1 MARQISPRLQRMRW
15 FAVVLCMIAIAL
27 NYIDRSTLAVG
38 NLQIRESFALTA
50 AGIGALQ
57 SAWSLTYAFAQLPIG
72 ALIDRI
78 GTRRLVGWA
87 LVPVVAGTGSRR
99 DFHELRRV
107 VGLPHRPRC
116 VRVSRIP
123 RCGPLRIRLVP
134 PTRSRP
140 PDGRLYSRW

>member
-1 MARQISPRLQRMRW
+1 MELQSRRAGLRWTFEPRLTPDPLADHNGPNGSIRTAQLEEPRLARQISPALQRMRW

-78 GTRRLVGWA
+78 G
-87 LVPVVAGTGSRR
+87 
-99 DFHELRRV
+99 
-107 VGLPHRPRC
+107 
-116 VRVSRIP
+116 
-123 RCGPLRIRLVP
+123 
-134 PTRSRP
+134 
-140 PDGRLYSRW
+140 